1 MQSRAT
7 AGLLAVLILSP
18 TLAAADEPL
27 PSYAT
32 ARETIEGTIVSND
45 GKYALTLADVRGFMD
60 SVTLRA
66 GTLIEPDGVVLTPG
80 RLVRIIGRADGKTFD
95 ADEIDTDVTDPDS
108 YAYATDDAD
117 DAAVAPASA
126 ELPGF
131 AYAPPY
137 GVWYGAG
144 YGRPSYPAWPAPP
157 RGRPTVP
164 LPRPPVPPA
173 PRPPRP
179 VLPVHAPA
187 DPPRRH

>member
-108 YAYATDDAD
+108 YTYDPG
-117 DAAVAPASA
+117 DAAVAPAPA
-126 ELPGF
+126 YVPGF
-131 AYAPPY
+131 AYPPAF
-137 GVWYGAG
+137 GVWYGVG
-144 YGRPSYPAWPAPP
+144 YGRSSVPAWPAPP
-157 RGRPTVP
+157 RGRPP
-164 LPRPPVPPA
+164 APRPPA

-179 VLPVHAPA
+179 VVPVHAPA
-187 DPPRRH
+187 DPPRRR